1 MMHLYEDL
9 KDEAFKLIDMKG
21 TVDDVK
27 AGEDLG
33 KIEQMYNSANN
44 TQEYISNACKLDN
57 YLRGKYKE
65 IERLCE
71 TGTAMQKVLGIFNN
85 NEKASSSL
93 EQVQSNLVTDY
104 FGILAGVLLK
114 HEVISHIKEFIKSV
128 D

>member
-1 MMHLYEDL
+1 MMHLYENL
-9 KDEAFKLIDMKG
+9 KDEALKLIDIKS

-44 TQEYISNACKLDN
+44 TQEYISAACGLDN
-57 YLRGKYKE
+57 YLREKYKE

-71 TGTAMQKVLGIFNN
+71 AGTAMQKALGICNN
-85 NEKASSSL
+85 SEKAFSEL

-104 FGILAGVLLK
+104 FGILAGVLVK
-114 HEVISHIKEFIKSV
+114 HDVISYAKEFIKSV

>member
-1 MMHLYEDL
+1 MHLYENL
-9 KDEAFKLIDMKG
+9 KDEALKLIDIKS

-27 AGEDLG
+27 AGEDLL

-44 TQEYISNACKLDN
+44 TQEYISDASKLDN

-71 TGTAMQKVLGIFNN
+71 AGTAMQKALGICNN
-85 NEKASSSL
+85 SEKAFSEL

-104 FGILAGVLLK
+104 FGILASVLVK
-114 HEVISHIKEFIKSV
+114 HDVISYAKEFIKSV